1 MHTLSFATRLGLALC
16 LGAMA
21 AHSEEA
27 KRELLQPPRVEIASP
42 ITDRFALAGLYSTA
56 KVSTDIRYDQ
66 SLRVPGTTFRAEN
79 LLGLQ
84 DRSRGGALELMLR
97 MGERNRLRVDYFK
110 LTRDGDTVLDQPLV
124 VGDSTYR
131 LNDRLMTHTDLRML
145 GLTYTYSFLRRERVE
160 VGGGLGVFLVQA
172 EGVGEVPA
180 RRVRDTFDGV
190 VPMPTLAL
198 DGSWRAADRWSVN
211 GRVQYLV
218 VHTQG
223 VKGSFSNY
231 QANLQYRAWHNLAAG
246 VGYSKR
252 QVLVNSFDPGN
263 TGRVDFQFKG
273 PEAFLRASF

>member
-1 MHTLSFATRLGLALC
+1 MRTLSFAIRLGLALC
-16 LGAMA
+16 LPAMA

-42 ITDRFALAGLYSTA
+42 ITDRFALTGLYSTA
-56 KVSTDIRYDQ
+56 KVTTDIRYDQ
-66 SLRVPGTTFRAEN
+66 SPLVPGTSFRAED

-84 DRSRGGALELMLR
+84 DRSRGGAIELMLR